1 MKINAYDGSEIWSTY
16 VGGNERDEG
25 HDILPGTNGG
35 MYVLGE
41 THSHGDGDGDIW
53 IIELDSD
60 GKTVDTLLINM
71 PGKQIGYSFIR
82 SENETFTIAGETSGS
97 TGVRD
102 ALIIQVDKFGEVIWT
117 FSYGG
122 IYNDVGYSLVYS
134 DGGWAL
140 AGQTYS
146 YDIGGGDAWLI
157 KVSESGVFAWMQI
170 YGKSNTDTAYDIDI
184 ASDGGYIICG
194 STFIQG
200 NQYDGWLIKTDSRGN
215 SEELF
220 PYP

>member
-1 MKINAYDGSEIWSTY
+1 MPDF
-16 VGGNERDEG
+16 VFQD
-25 HDILPGTNGG
+25 
-35 MYVLGE
+35 LGRPLAPNP
-41 THSHGDGDGDIW
+41 IA
-53 IIELDSD
+53 IEF
-60 GKTVDTLLINM
+60 VPQNH
-71 PGKQIGYSFIR
+71 
-82 SENETFTIAGETSGS
+82 AG
-97 TGVRD
+97 D
-102 ALIIQVDKFGEVIWT
+102 ALAWGIVESPDRIGVFAIDLEFGEVIWT

-134 DGGWAL
+134 DGGWTL

-157 KVSESGVFAWMQI
+157 KVSETGVFAWMQM

-200 NQYDGWLIKTDSRGN
+200 NQYDL
-215 SEELF
+215 L
-220 PYP
+220 